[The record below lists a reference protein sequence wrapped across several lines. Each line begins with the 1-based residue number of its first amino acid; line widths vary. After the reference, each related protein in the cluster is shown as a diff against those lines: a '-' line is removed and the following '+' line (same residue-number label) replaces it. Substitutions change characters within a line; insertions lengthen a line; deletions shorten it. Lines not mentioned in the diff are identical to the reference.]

1 MPRIRRDRQQSI
13 DPVLVLVMSYFAINT
28 SFCAAWLKIS
38 GERIAARARLIF
50 QKIVC

>member
-1 MPRIRRDRQQSI
+1 
-13 DPVLVLVMSYFAINT
+13 VMSYFAINP
-28 SFCAAWLKIS
+28 SFGAAWLKNS